1 MSPAEPI
8 LEAMDKVKPFPQV
21 VLKAL
26 NLLQDPEVPASKL
39 LEVIQYDPVITL
51 RLLQVC
57 NSALF
62 GFRRKVESLHQALV
76 LLGNQGMVR
85 LLVTFGALD
94 LLRDPLPGYGL
105 EREEL
110 WHHSVACATLTQTLL
125 KEVKHPEDTMIFTG
139 ALLHDV
145 GKILLNEYAGKKYS
159 EISVLVA
166 EKDLSALE
174 AEKEVLGIDH
184 AQLGGLLGERWN
196 LPPGIVAMIARHHEP
211 VHPEK
216 DPLAVCLVH
225 LANIVCVQ
233 MGIGAGARGLASR
246 AAPDLLSALGWSPRT
261 LDACVSDCWCEMER
275 IRTLIGIP
283 QNGRA

>member
-1 MSPAEPI
+1 MSLADPI

-21 VLKAL
+21 VLKTL
-26 NLLQDPEVPASKL
+26 KLLEDPDVPASRL
-39 LEVIQYDPVITL
+39 LEVIQYDPVVTL

-62 GFRRKVESLHQALV
+62 GFRRKVESLQQALV

-85 LLVTFGALD
+85 LLVTFGALE
-94 LLRDPLPGYGL
+94 LMRDPLPGYGL

-110 WHHSVACATLTQTLL
+110 WHHSVACATLSQALL
-125 KEVKHPEDTMIFTG
+125 REVKHPEDPMVFTG

-145 GKILLNEYAGKKYS
+145 GKILLNEYAGKKYG
-159 EISVLVA
+159 EISIMVA
-166 EKDLSALE
+166 EQQRSALE
-174 AEKEVLGIDH
+174 AEREVLGIDH

-196 LPPGIVAMIARHHEP
+196 LPCSIVTMIARHHEP
-211 VHPEK
+211 VHPRQ
-216 DPLAVCLVH
+216 DPMAVCLVH
-225 LANIVCVQ
+225 LANIMCVQ

-246 AAPDLLSALGWSPRT
+246 PAPDLLRELGWSPRT
-261 LDACVSDCWCEMER
+261 MDACISAGWCELER
-275 IRTLIGIP
+275 VRALMGLP

>member
-1 MSPAEPI
+1 MTTANSI

-26 NLLQDPEVPASKL
+26 KLLEDRDVPASRL

-62 GFRRKVESLHQALV
+62 GLRRQIESLQQALV

-85 LLVTFGALD
+85 LLVTFGALE

-110 WHHSVACATLTQTLL
+110 WHHSVACATLSQALL
-125 KEVKHPEDTMIFTG
+125 REVKHPEDPMVFTG

-145 GKILLNEYAGKKYS
+145 GKILLNEYAGKRYA
-159 EISVLVA
+159 EIAIMVA
-166 EKDLSALE
+166 EQQRSALE
-174 AEKEVLGIDH
+174 AEREVLGIDH

-196 LPPGIVAMIARHHEP
+196 LPSSIVTMIARHHEP
-211 VHPEK
+211 VHPQQ
-216 DPLAVCLVH
+216 DPMAVCLVH
-225 LANIVCVQ
+225 LANIMCVQ

-246 AAPDLLSALGWSPRT
+246 PAPDLLGELGWSPRT
-261 LDACVSDCWCEMER
+261 MDACISAAWCELER
-275 IRTLIGIP
+275 VRALMGLP

>member
-8 LEAMDKVKPFPQV
+8 LEAMDRVKPFPQV

-26 NLLQDPEVPASKL
+26 SLLQDPDVPASKL
-39 LEVIQYDPVITL
+39 LEVIRYDPVITM

-62 GFRRKVESLHQALV
+62 GFRRRVESLQQALV

-105 EREEL
+105 QREEL
-110 WHHSVACATLTQTLL
+110 WHHSVACATLTQSFL
-125 KEVKHPEDTMIFTG
+125 KQFNRPQDTMVFTG

-145 GKILLNEYAGKKYS
+145 GKILLNEYAGRKYS
-159 EISVLVA
+159 EIDRVMA
-166 EKDLSALE
+166 QRNLSALE

-184 AQLGGLLGERWN
+184 AELGGLLGERWN
-196 LPPGIVAMIARHHEP
+196 LPSNIVNMIARHHEP

-216 DPLAVCLVH
+216 DSLATCLVH
-225 LANIVCVQ
+225 LANVMCVQ
-233 MGIGAGARGLASR
+233 MGIGAGDRGLASR
-246 AAPDLLSALGWSPRT
+246 PAPDLLLALGWSGRT
-261 LDACVSDCWCEMER
+261 LEACVSDCWCELER
-275 IRTLIGIP
+275 IRALIGIS